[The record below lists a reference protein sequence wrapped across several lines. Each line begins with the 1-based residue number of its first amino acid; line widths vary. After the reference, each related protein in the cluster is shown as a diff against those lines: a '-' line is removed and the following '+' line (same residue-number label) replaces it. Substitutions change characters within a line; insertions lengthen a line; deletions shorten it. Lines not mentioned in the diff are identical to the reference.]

1 MVGILVSFWEGLF
14 SGAML
19 VSGRVHL
26 QLKLATNWNHRRLC
40 WFQSIRTSL
49 PPLLEWATAISSC
62 LIWIDPSK
70 VLPSLVLNWVSAIL
84 GIKNHYIWMNS
95 IFRMLCSKATKTK
108 CAEFSKKV
116 ENSPLSFLHV
126 RQVVSFCGLHL
137 ELTMGFLDSNIW
149 KAKKNFEEHHLN

>member
-70 VLPSLVLNWVSAIL
+70 VLPSLVLNWVPAIL
-84 GIKNHYIWMNS
+84 GIKNHYELS

-108 CAEFSKKV
+108 SAEFSAKWKTRLCHFFGNEKSLESSFGWSRNCYCWWKK
-116 ENSPLSFLHV
+116 SCTS
-126 RQVVSFCGLHL
+126 
-137 ELTMGFLDSNIW
+137 W
-149 KAKKNFEEHHLN
+149 